1 MGDQNKIAVFYSNS
15 EEDTYCLAKKIGQS
29 LQGNELIFLSGE
41 LGAGKTVFVRGL
53 AAGLGLQDD
62 SLVCSPSFTLVNVY
76 YGRVPVYHVDLY
88 RLEGEEEVAE
98 LGLEDYLGT
107 GVMAVEWS
115 EKIGRALGG
124 VKKLE
129 VVIEVLNPEERKIV
143 VSGLEDFPE
152 VLKALGQE
160 E

>member
-1 MGDQNKIAVFYSNS
+1 MGDRNKIAVFYSNS
-15 EEDTYCLAKKIGQS
+15 EEDTYSLAKKIGQS
-29 LQGNELIFLSGE
+29 LQGNELVFLSGE

-88 RLEGEEEVAE
+88 RLEREEEVVE

-124 VKKLE
+124 VKRLE

-152 VLKALGQE
+152 VLKALSQE